1 MDVKKLISDF
11 SIAEKIEL
19 YNCLYTDLS
28 GKGIGGDTELA
39 HVNPEEIA
47 VLRAMGGAG
56 TINPNTNLIQFI
68 GGGGSSSPP
77 PAPAV
82 QTSVQQSEFP
92 TELKPFIEDIF
103 GKAQAIQEQREE
115 EGFQAFQGPLQA
127 QFDPAQT
134 KAFERIEQI
143 PGATQPLFDEA
154 TTLAREATRAPTDPA
169 EVQAFMNPF
178 LRNVTDIQK
187 REAERVADVEEQQ
200 LASQAA
206 QAGAFGGSRAAILE
220 AERQRNLATQ
230 LGDIEARGLAASYQD
245 AQQRLANQRAREAA
259 GATQLA
265 SLGSA
270 IPAQQLKEL
279 GALSGVGAARQ
290 TQAQRGIDLARQ
302 EFEAEEAFPLRT
314 LQEFSSILRGFPIEP
329 TRTTRE
335 QQFSAA
341 QPLSTQLLGVGT
353 QALGALGAAGI
364 KPFGQAGGMVRE
376 MPVKAQS
383 GGALSSLME
392 KTQDLDTSPVLGM
405 KRGGSFMEQLLTGG
419 LLSTD
424 KARDMARRLPS
435 SAAAMLGGAGLPK
448 LLNQMGSR
456 AQAPAAAATARLS
469 QEEIDKQIDA
479 MLRQRAGQ
487 GQQMAAKGAGPAQVG
502 AQVGQ
507 VRQAFKGGGGL
518 RQMVQLPSN
527 RVRFGKDA
535 YQDVS
540 FSEEEIETLT
550 SPYVRDPQASPF
562 MNFLG
567 GMKYDIGQDMDR
579 ARALN
584 KRKVQVSPLA
594 QAYEFFTGTDESLA
608 EVQEQAAKLGEAS
621 AYLQKRAKQVRED
634 DEDVVTTEGASE
646 LDTAPSPKAPDTPD
660 PDKKKKGEDLYRSP
674 EEAAYAS
681 LIGAGEKAGQRAA
694 ERYFGG
700 ENVALANISEALK
713 AYDTFQRTKMDQT
726 RLIDK
731 ANREKVAA
739 TAKARRAR
747 LEDQLTMA
755 NIKDKLGAD
764 DRAALSALTK
774 LLDNP
779 AVYDDPDKQLQIEQE
794 IRFYINKAR
803 GSSLADLAER
813 GGARYGANPKDM
825 AQRIQELEAASRIA
839 KAREAA
845 KTKSE
850 G

>member
-1 MDVKKLISDF
+1 
-11 SIAEKIEL
+11 
-19 YNCLYTDLS
+19 
-28 GKGIGGDTELA
+28 
-39 HVNPEEIA
+39 
-47 VLRAMGGAG
+47 
-56 TINPNTNLIQFI
+56 
-68 GGGGSSSPP
+68 
-77 PAPAV
+77 
-82 QTSVQQSEFP
+82 
-92 TELKPFIEDIF
+92 
-103 GKAQAIQEQREE
+103 
-115 EGFQAFQGPLQA
+115 
-127 QFDPAQT
+127 
-134 KAFERIEQI
+134 
-143 PGATQPLFDEA
+143 
-154 TTLAREATRAPTDPA
+154 
-169 EVQAFMNPF
+169 
-178 LRNVTDIQK
+178 
-187 REAERVADVEEQQ
+187 
-200 LASQAA
+200 
-206 QAGAFGGSRAAILE
+206 
-220 AERQRNLATQ
+220 
-230 LGDIEARGLAASYQD
+230 
-245 AQQRLANQRAREAA
+245 
-259 GATQLA
+259 
-265 SLGSA
+265 
-270 IPAQQLKEL
+270 
-279 GALSGVGAARQ
+279 
-290 TQAQRGIDLARQ
+290 
-302 EFEAEEAFPLRT
+302 
-314 LQEFSSILRGFPIEP
+314 
-329 TRTTRE
+329 
-335 QQFSAA
+335 
-341 QPLSTQLLGVGT
+341 
-353 QALGALGAAGI
+353 
-364 KPFGQAGGMVRE
+364 QAGGMVRE

-405 KRGGSFMEQLLTGG
+405 ARGGDIMSFLSPAFGAGRAAKKGGIKGLASFFSPAFAMSQGKLPGG
-419 LLSTD
+419 LQSIQN
-424 KARDMARRLPS
+424 
-435 SAAAMLGGAGLPK
+435 MLGGSPPPPPAVLP
-448 LLNQMGSR
+448 
-456 AQAPAAAATARLS
+456 
-469 QEEIDKQIDA
+469 QEEIDKQKDA
-479 MLRQRAGQ
+479 AIRQLAAR

-507 VRQAFKGGGGL
+507 VRQPFKGGGGL

-621 AYLQKRAKQVRED
+621 AYLQKRTKQARGD
-634 DEDVVTTEGASE
+634 DEDVVATEGASE
-646 LDTAPSPKAPDTPD
+646 LDIAPAPKLPDTPD

-681 LIGAGEKAGQRAA
+681 LMETGAERGQKAA
-694 ERYFGG
+694 ERYFAG
-700 ENVALANISEALK
+700 ENVALANLSEALT
-713 AYDTFQRTKMDQT
+713 AYDKFQRTKMDQT

-731 ANREKVAA
+731 AQREKAKA
-739 TAKARRAR
+739 TAAARRAR

-813 GGARYGANPKDM
+813 GGARYGASPRDM

>member
-39 HVNPEEIA
+39 HVNPEEMA

-134 KAFERIEQI
+134 KAFEQIEQI

-154 TTLAREATRAPTDPA
+154 TTLAREATRSPTDPQ
-169 EVQAFMNPF
+169 EVASFMNPF

-187 REAERVADVEEQQ
+187 REAERIADVEEQQ
-200 LASQAA
+200 LAAQAA

-245 AQQRLANQRAREAA
+245 AQTRLANQRAREAA

-329 TRTTRE
+329 TRTTRSE
-335 QQFSAA
+335 QFSAA

-364 KPFGQAGGMVRE
+364 KPFGQAGGMVKE

-419 LLSTD
+419 LLSTN

-456 AQAPAAAATARLS
+456 AQAPAAAAAAARPS

-527 RVRFGKDA
+527 RVRFGKTA
-535 YQDVS
+535 YQDGSYVGEAL
-540 FSEEEIETLT
+540 EEKI
-550 SPYVRDPQASPF
+550 
-562 MNFLG
+562 
-567 GMKYDIGQDMDR
+567 
-579 ARALN
+579 
-584 KRKVQVSPLA
+584 VQPVG
-594 QAYEFFTGTDESLA
+594 EFFTQPFDIGNARERAEFMRKEADIFDERYGSPFNLDIYTDYFKPG
-608 EVQEQAAKLGEAS
+608 QASAFLKEADQRREDFEAS
-621 AYLQKRAKQVRED
+621 LDKPKQKEEAKKESTKKLKD
-634 DEDVVTTEGASE
+634 
-646 LDTAPSPKAPDTPD
+646 SPKPTKP
-660 PDKKKKGEDLYRSP
+660 KGEDLYRSP

-681 LIGAGEKAGQRAA
+681 LMDSDAGQQAA
-694 ERYFGG
+694 KRYFAG

-713 AYDTFQRTKMDQT
+713 AYKGFQDAKMDQT

-731 ANREKVAA
+731 ANREKAKA
-739 TAKARRAR
+739 TAAARRAR
-747 LEDQLTMA
+747 LEDQKIMSEIEA
-755 NIKDKLGAD
+755 NLNKKDVAILNSVVEQMKQISQMRG
-764 DRAALSALTK
+764 
-774 LLDNP
+774 P
-779 AVYDDPDKQLQIEQE
+779 DDPEVERL
-794 IRFYINKAR
+794 R
-803 GSSLADLAER
+803 GVANAIIAKGQSNLADLTEK
-813 GGARYGANPKDM
+813 GGIRYGANPKDV
-825 AQRIQELEAASRIA
+825 AQRAAEI
-839 KAREAA
+839 KAARQLAAAAA
-845 KTKSE
+845 KKSE